1 MLHLPAQLNWIL
13 SWRNV
18 NVHKLEFTIVN
29 YFFGMFQVSSMTQK
43 RRPESIMSEMELNN
57 IIVEQLIEYV
67 DDIFA

>member
-1 MLHLPAQLNWIL
+1 
-13 SWRNV
+13 
-18 NVHKLEFTIVN
+18 
-29 YFFGMFQVSSMTQK
+29 MTQK